1 MAIVMAAN
9 IGVEPNEVIVVLE
22 SNKGP
27 VNLHFPAAGAA
38 RFARDM
44 SIAATQAMKLTQL
57 SPSKLEPEQEV
68 LVAPRAT
75 LEDYGE
81 DVKTGDV
88 VLRLRDEEGVL
99 HIFRS
104 SPDEVIEFARQ
115 ALLHAPSHS
124 VSH

>member
-22 SNKGP
+22 SNNGP

-57 SPSKLEPEQEV
+57 SPSELEPGHEIV
-68 LVAPRAT
+68 VAPRAT
-75 LEDYGE
+75 LEEYGE
-81 DVKTGDV
+81 DIETGDI

-99 HIFRS
+99 HVFGR
-104 SPDEVIEFARQ
+104 P
-115 ALLHAPSHS
+115 PTK
-124 VSH
+124 

>member
-9 IGVEPNEVIVVLE
+9 IGVESNEVIVVLE
-22 SNKGP
+22 SDNGT

-57 SPSKLEPEQEV
+57 SPSELEPGHEV

-75 LEDYGE
+75 LEKYGQDIE
-81 DVKTGDV
+81 TGDV

-104 SPDEVIEFARQ
+104 APDDVVEFARE
-115 ALLHAPSHS
+115 ALLHASGYAGSH
-124 VSH
+124 